1 MALDPL
7 LLDQVLRTP
16 EGRDVTASPIVTAI
30 ILSDPA
36 NAAELV
42 PALERAGTLEAGNAR
57 RVLCLF
63 SPEAAAPLVAKLVG
77 AGLNARREG
86 LEVLWCLLST
96 EDQRTV
102 RDALAQA
109 GPGLEVLLDD
119 RRPVP
124 DDLPAYIES
133 DFMGRVCDEA
143 FLVARELLDPEYD
156 SSLFRSLDEEGR
168 NEEIARFK
176 RQAPGAAMV

>member
-30 ILSDPA
+30 VLADPA
-36 NAAELV
+36 NAADLA
-42 PALERAGTLEAGNAR
+42 PALERPDSLEGRNAR

-63 SPEAAAPLVAKLVG
+63 GPEAAGPLLAALVG
-77 AGLNARREG
+77 AGLDARLEG
-86 LEVLWCLLST
+86 LDVLWCLLAT
-96 EDQRTV
+96 EDPRTV
-102 RDALAQA
+102 RDGLARA

-119 RRPVP
+119 RRFVP
-124 DDLPAYIES
+124 DDLPEYIEH
-133 DFMGRVCDEA
+133 DFLGRVCDQA

-156 SSLFRSLDEEGR
+156 SSLFRRLDEEGR
-168 NEEIARFK
+168 DQEIARFK
-176 RQAPGAAMV
+176 RQMPGAAIV

>member
-16 EGRDVTASPIVTAI
+16 EGRDVTTSPIVTAI
-30 ILSDPA
+30 ILGDPA
-36 NAAELV
+36 NAADLV
-42 PALERAGTLEAGNAR
+42 PALERAGTLEARNAR

-63 SPEAAAPLVAKLVG
+63 GPQAAGPLVAKLAG
-77 AGLNARREG
+77 AGLDARREG
-86 LEVLWCLLST
+86 LEVLWCLLAT

-102 RDALAQA
+102 RDALVQA

-124 DDLPAYIES
+124 NDLPAYMES
-133 DFMGRVCDEA
+133 DFLGRVCDEA

-156 SSLFRSLDEEGR
+156 SSLFRSLDKEGR
-168 NEEIARFK
+168 DQEIARFK
-176 RQAPGAAMV
+176 RQAPGAAVA